1 VNCPRCGTETPDDSV
16 YCPNCGTLLARAAE
30 APQAFSAPQTPPS
43 GPQADTNPL
52 MAGVLNLFFGLGYVY
67 LGYAKVMRVNAAAF
81 VALMIVLYFVAGVV
95 TDGLASLVIAALLSA
110 DGYQKGAGLS
120 GYISAERPAPS
131 AQSRA

>member
-1 VNCPRCGTETPDDSV
+1 MGPT
-16 YCPNCGTLLARAAE
+16 
-30 APQAFSAPQTPPS
+30 PS
-43 GPQADTNPL
+43 GQSVPSPNQYAGKNPWI
-52 MAGVLNLFFGLGYVY
+52 AAFLNLFFGLGYVY

-110 DGYQKGAGLS
+110 DGYQKGAGLG